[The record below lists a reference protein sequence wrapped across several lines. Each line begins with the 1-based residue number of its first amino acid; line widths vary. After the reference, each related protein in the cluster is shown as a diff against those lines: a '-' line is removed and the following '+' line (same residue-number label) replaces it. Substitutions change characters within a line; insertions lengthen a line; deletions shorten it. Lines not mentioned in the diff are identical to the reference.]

1 VNNFDLRKFL
11 VENKI
16 TTNSRMLK
24 ENSNTRY
31 ADYDFIEPENDPLVT
46 KVMEYLEQNY
56 EEGRDYKYEEAL
68 NRLYIYDELSSDAE
82 LVDLL
87 ADVFEQPQY
96 EDGY

>member
-1 VNNFDLRKFL
+1 MENFDLKKFL
-11 VENKI
+11 VENKL
-16 TTNSRMLK
+16 TTNSKILK
-24 ENSNTRY
+24 ENSNTRS

-56 EEGRDYKYEEAL
+56 EEGKDYRYEEAL